1 MLTKLLLPGTLL
13 AVGLHVH
20 DYIYTNRLITS
31 SLAVFNASVK
41 NMRKAVALIPLLAR
55 GGASIAK

>member
-41 NMRKAVALIPLLAR
+41 NMR
-55 GGASIAK
+55 